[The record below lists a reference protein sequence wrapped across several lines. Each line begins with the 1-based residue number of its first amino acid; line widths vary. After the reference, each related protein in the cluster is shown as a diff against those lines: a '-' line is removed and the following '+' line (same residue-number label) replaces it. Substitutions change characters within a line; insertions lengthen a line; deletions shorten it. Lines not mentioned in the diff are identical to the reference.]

1 MKLNIVKGLLMTG
14 MLAGTM
20 SAQTV
25 YQREQDQQGRIAQG
39 VRSGELTP
47 HETARLDHREAHL
60 NHEIRRDH
68 THHSGYLTH
77 HERAHIQRQQ
87 NHISR
92 AVYHAKHNAH
102 RVHYY

>member
-1 MKLNIVKGLLMTG
+1 MKLTVFKGFLMAG

-25 YQREQDQQGRIAQG
+25 YQREQHQQDRIAQG

-47 HETARLDHREAHL
+47 HETARLEHREARV
-60 NHEIRRDH
+60 NREIQRDRYRNNGH
-68 THHSGYLTH
+68 LTH
-77 HERAHIQRQQ
+77 RERAHIQRQQ

-92 AVYHAKHNAH
+92 AVYRDKHND
-102 RVHYY
+102 RRF